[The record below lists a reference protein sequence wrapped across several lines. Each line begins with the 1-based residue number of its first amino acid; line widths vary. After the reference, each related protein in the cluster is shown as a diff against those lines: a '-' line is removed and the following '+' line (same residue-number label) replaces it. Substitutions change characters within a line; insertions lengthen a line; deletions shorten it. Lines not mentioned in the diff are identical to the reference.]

1 MKAKKIDTEQILNTG
16 FKHTYAGQYEL
27 GKIMLSVGIE
37 HAKVFIEN
45 RFLMVIEYIEELHRI
60 FFAIEGTSLKLK
72 TESSA
77 CS

>member
-1 MKAKKIDTEQILNTG
+1 MEVKKIDTKQILNTG
-16 FKHTYAGQYEL
+16 FKHTHAGQYEL

-45 RFLMVIEYIEELHRI
+45 RFLMDIEYIEELHHV
-60 FFAIEGTSLKLK
+60 FFAIEGTPLKLK
-72 TESSA
+72 SETIA

>member
-1 MKAKKIDTEQILNTG
+1 MGAKKIDTKQILNTG

-45 RFLMVIEYIEELHRI
+45 RFLMDIKYIEELHRV
-60 FFAIEGTSLKLK
+60 FFAIEGTPLKLK
-72 TESSA
+72 TESSS